1 MFSTNLVFFFYRK
14 TSEMAPPPKKR
25 PKFLYSEKTMQ
36 MAINA
41 VNKGESPFSVSK
53 RFEVPR
59 STLENKVK
67 GKTPLGRKMGPS
79 PVFSEKSEEMLVN
92 WVKAMAVRGFPVWK
106 EDLLK
111 TVGQITK
118 ELNIPNTFSNGIP
131 GRKWLYLFLKR
142 HPSISERTVEKLSR
156 VRANVSEDCVRK
168 WFAEVEAILE
178 EEGSK
183 SVLMHPSRIFNVD
196 ESGFMLCP
204 KSEKVLAIRGQK
216 NVYEIVNGSEKECIT
231 VSVVVGS
238 DGTIAPTLI
247 VFPGKRLPQG
257 CKVNVP
263 EDWSL
268 AKSEKG

>member
-1 MFSTNLVFFFYRK
+1 
-14 TSEMAPPPKKR
+14 MAPPPKKR

-36 MAINA
+36 MAIDA

-79 PVFSEKSEEMLVN
+79 PVFSEKGEEMLVN

-156 VRANVSEDCVRK
+156 VRANVNLFIQC
-168 WFAEVEAILE
+168 F
-178 EEGSK
+178 
-183 SVLMHPSRIFNVD
+183 
-196 ESGFMLCP
+196 
-204 KSEKVLAIRGQK
+204 RGLRQEM
-216 NVYEIVNGSEKECIT
+216 VCRS
-231 VSVVVGS
+231 
-238 DGTIAPTLI
+238 
-247 VFPGKRLPQG
+247 
-257 CKVNVP
+257 
-263 EDWSL
+263 
-268 AKSEKG
+268 

>member
-36 MAINA
+36 MAIDA

-79 PVFSEKSEEMLVN
+79 PVFSEKGEEMLVN

-118 ELNIPNTFSNGIP
+118 ELNIPNTF
-131 GRKWLYLFLKR
+131 
-142 HPSISERTVEKLSR
+142 
-156 VRANVSEDCVRK
+156 
-168 WFAEVEAILE
+168 
-178 EEGSK
+178 
-183 SVLMHPSRIFNVD
+183 
-196 ESGFMLCP
+196 FMEFQ
-204 KSEKVLAIRGQK
+204 S
-216 NVYEIVNGSEKECIT
+216 VNGFIC
-231 VSVVVGS
+231 
-238 DGTIAPTLI
+238 
-247 VFPGKRLPQG
+247 F
-257 CKVNVP
+257 
-263 EDWSL
+263 
-268 AKSEKG
+268 